1 MQKKDG
7 SAIMKVKLPRA
18 KKVKIPKAVKI
29 KIPKAVKIR
38 IPKAMKRKVPKAM
51 RAKRPNAALYFIAYA
66 LVYPVLKVCFRL
78 KVDRKDLD
86 LPKGPHIILSNHLT
100 MYDFLLVMLPLYPHR
115 LNAVTA
121 QKFFLYRPLHKL
133 LPIVGC
139 IPKNMFDADIRSVI
153 SMKSVLKDGNG
164 VLLFPEG
171 RCSSNHEYMGMH
183 KATGKLIKK
192 LGAPV
197 ISCYMEGAATCMAH
211 WRKGVRYGRI
221 QVTYKNLFSTDDI
234 ASMSVEEINSA
245 IDARLSGAEGAPP
258 PDKPFRTFG
267 ARRLAEGLHQVL
279 YYCPKCGQDFTM
291 TTKGNMIRCSQCGNA
306 AIMDC
311 EAGLTP
317 TDGSI
322 AHEEI
327 SLWYRDQVRHEMSSL
342 SEDMEPII
350 EKVKV
355 RTPSPKPGDGMIESG
370 YGTMRLDPRG
380 WHFDGV
386 LSGKDVSLF
395 FPVETVPVISYDH
408 SDNFQIYSGG
418 SYFQFVPEDPRKS
431 IKYFILAECMHWKF
445 SSRIVMTPGVN
456 SGFV

>member
-1 MQKKDG
+1 
-7 SAIMKVKLPRA
+7 MKVKLPGA
-18 KKVKIPKAVKI
+18 MKFKIPKAVKI
-29 KIPKAVKIR
+29 KIPKAMKFR
-38 IPKAMKRKVPKAM
+38 IPKAMKGRVPKASKP
-51 RAKRPNAALYFIAYA
+51 KRPNAALYLIAYA

-86 LPKGPHIILSNHLT
+86 LPKGPHIILSNHVT

-121 QKFFLYRPLHKL
+121 QKFFLYRPLHRL
-133 LPIVGC
+133 LPILGC
-139 IPKNMFDADIRSVI
+139 IPKNMFDSDIRSVM
-153 SMKSVLKDGNG
+153 SMKSVLKAGNG

-171 RCSSNHEYMGMH
+171 RCSSSHEYMGMH
-183 KATGKLIKK
+183 KAAGKLIKN

-197 ISCYMEGAATCMAH
+197 VSCYMEGAATCMAH

-221 QVTYKNLFSTDDI
+221 RVTYKNLFSTDDI
-234 ASMSVEEINSA
+234 KSMSVEEINA
-245 IDARLSGAEGAPP
+245 AVDARLSGAEGAFPP
-258 PDKPFRTFG
+258 GKPFRTFG
-267 ARRLAEGLHQVL
+267 TRQLAEGLHQVL
-279 YYCPKCGQDFTM
+279 YYCPKCGREFTM
-291 TTKGNMIRCSQCGNA
+291 TTKGNMITCSECGNA
-306 AIMDC
+306 AIMDR
-311 EAGLTP
+311 EARLTP
-317 TDGSI
+317 TDSSI

-327 SLWYRDQVRHEMSSL
+327 PLWFRDQVRHEMSSL
-342 SEDMEPII
+342 GEDMEPII

-355 RTPSPKPGDGMIESG
+355 RTPAPKPGDGMIESG

-386 LSGKDVSLF
+386 LSGKNVSLF
-395 FPVETVPVISYDH
+395 FPVETVPAISYDH

-431 IKYFILAECMHWKF
+431 IKYFILAECLHWKF
-445 SSRIVMTPGVN
+445 SSKIVMTPGVN